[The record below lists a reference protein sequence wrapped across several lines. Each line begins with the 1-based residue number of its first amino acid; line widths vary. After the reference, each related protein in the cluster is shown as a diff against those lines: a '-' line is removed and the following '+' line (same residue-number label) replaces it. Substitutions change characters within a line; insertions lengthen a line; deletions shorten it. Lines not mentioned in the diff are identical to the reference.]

1 MKSHPVAEFVALAAI
16 WGASFL
22 FMRLGAAE
30 FGPLATAG
38 LRVAIGAAT
47 LIPILWF
54 SGHWPV
60 LRRHAAKIL
69 LIGVLSSGLP
79 FVLFSYAVMS
89 ISTGLSSI
97 LNATTPL
104 FGTIIA
110 WWWLHDRPDRSRSLG
125 LVIGFVGVVL
135 LASGKASFKAG
146 GSGWAVLACLAAT
159 LCYGIAANFTKR
171 HLSGVHPLATATGS
185 QIGATLALA
194 LPTWLYWPDHNPGL
208 TPWLSLLVLGVLC
221 SAVAYILYFRLI
233 AQLGPARA
241 ITVTF
246 LIPVFAVF
254 FGTVFL
260 DEALT
265 GWMLACGGVIVIGTA
280 LSTGVLRLPATRAA
294 SGN

>member
-1 MKSHPVAEFVALAAI
+1 MKSYPVAEFVALAAI

-38 LRVAIGAAT
+38 VRVAIGAAT

-60 LRRHAAKIL
+60 LRQHAGKIL
-69 LIGVLSSGLP
+69 FIGVLSSGLP

-89 ISTGLSSI
+89 ISTGLSAI

-104 FGTIIA
+104 FGALIA
-110 WWWLHDRPDRSRSLG
+110 WWWLHDRPDRSRILG
-125 LVIGFVGVVL
+125 LVIGFAGVVL
-135 LASGKASFKAG
+135 LASGKASFKPG

-194 LPTWLYWPDHNPGL
+194 IPTAIYWPSHNPGL
-208 TPWLSLLVLGVLC
+208 TPWLSLVVLGVMC
-221 SAVAYILYFRLI
+221 SALAYILYFRLI
-233 AQLGPARA
+233 AHLGPARA
-241 ITVTF
+241 VTVTF

-260 DEALT
+260 GEALT
-265 GWMLACGGVIVIGTA
+265 GWMLMCGGVIVIGTA
-280 LSTGVLRLPATRAA
+280 LSTGVLRLPAKVAPQV
-294 SGN
+294 